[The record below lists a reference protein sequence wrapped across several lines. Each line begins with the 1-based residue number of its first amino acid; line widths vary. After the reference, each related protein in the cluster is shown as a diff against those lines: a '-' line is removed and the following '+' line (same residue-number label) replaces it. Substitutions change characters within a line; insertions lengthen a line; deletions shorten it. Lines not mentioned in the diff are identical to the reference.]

1 MRFYQL
7 MKWKILFIYTFIV
20 FAQIMTSCGEEKK
33 QEQEE
38 VILVKVGDA
47 TISLNEFMRRTEM
60 TIRPAYCNRDNNIH
74 KKIIIN
80 SLIAEKMLALE
91 VGENNDLAQSRQF
104 QLYIQGRQEQVM
116 REWLLHKEG
125 FEKVQLSE
133 SEIQKVYNVA
143 GRTYKVQYF
152 NIPDDGMAAIVKD
165 KLKKEKG
172 LFESLHKQLWPDE
185 DIAEREVAW
194 KSQEHPLIHERLFS
208 DKPTKNSVVGPLKI
222 GEDNHI
228 LMKVTGWTDQK
239 FLSDQ
244 SRKEKWNEVKEK
256 LTQERAFQLYNNYV
270 LSIMDGK
277 RLDFDLETFNKLV
290 SIVGP
295 IYIRSPQEKKELF
308 LNTTLKKGKENP
320 ELKRLEDGFNGI
332 LDNSLLSF
340 EGRVWTVRDF
350 KEEIQRH
357 PLVFR
362 KNLPEDAK
370 FAEHFRIA
378 IVDMIRDK
386 YLTEEAY
393 KRGYENV
400 NGVKRYTQMWKD
412 ALLAQYQKE
421 RYLIKTVPN
430 LSDSLN
436 TVIMLEKY
444 LNPYINQLQEKYSDN
459 IEVDVKQF
467 NDIKLTR
474 IDMIVMQSNV
484 PFPIMVPSFPQI
496 TTDSRLDYGKRME

>member
-1 MRFYQL
+1 
-7 MKWKILFIYTFIV
+7 
-20 FAQIMTSCGEEKK
+20 
-33 QEQEE
+33 
-38 VILVKVGDA
+38 
-47 TISLNEFMRRTEM
+47 
-60 TIRPAYCNRDNNIH
+60 
-74 KKIIIN
+74 
-80 SLIAEKMLALE
+80 
-91 VGENNDLAQSRQF
+91 
-104 QLYIQGRQEQVM
+104 
-116 REWLLHKEG
+116 
-125 FEKVQLSE
+125 
-133 SEIQKVYNVA
+133 
-143 GRTYKVQYF
+143 
-152 NIPDDGMAAIVKD
+152 
-165 KLKKEKG
+165 
-172 LFESLHKQLWPDE
+172 
-185 DIAEREVAW
+185 
-194 KSQEHPLIHERLFS
+194 
-208 DKPTKNSVVGPLKI
+208 
-222 GEDNHI
+222 
-228 LMKVTGWTDQK
+228 
-239 FLSDQ
+239 
-244 SRKEKWNEVKEK
+244 
-256 LTQERAFQLYNNYV
+256 
-270 LSIMDGK
+270 MDGK